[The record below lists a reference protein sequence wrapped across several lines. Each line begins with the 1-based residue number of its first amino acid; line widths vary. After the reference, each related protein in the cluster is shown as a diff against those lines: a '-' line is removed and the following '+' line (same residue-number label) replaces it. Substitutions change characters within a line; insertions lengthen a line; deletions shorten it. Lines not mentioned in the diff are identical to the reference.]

1 MKLNFCLFILI
12 AVFCTDGLTR
22 TPAFNKSRAFD
33 YLTKQCA
40 FGPRVPGSVAHQKCS
55 KFLEQELTKFAAKVS
70 LQEFQYRLPGTQ
82 KNMRGVNVI
91 ANFNPTA
98 QRKVILCAHWD
109 TRSQADMDDDKN
121 KHNEPV
127 MGANDGAS
135 GVAVLLE
142 IANQLKN
149 RIPPYQIDI
158 VFFDA
163 EDAGVYQQNDSWALG
178 SKEYARTLSSS
189 NLPDFGILLD
199 MIGDRNL
206 EIYIEINSQMYAPR
220 LVKYVWNIAAQS
232 GVSEFIS
239 QSQYQVQ
246 DDHLRLIE
254 VGVPCIDIIDFD
266 YPYWHTTHDTPDKC
280 SPESLAKVG
289 QVVLE
294 VIYRGEF

>member
-1 MKLNFCLFILI
+1 MKLNFYLFILI
-12 AVFCTDGLTR
+12 SIFCTDGLTR
-22 TPAFNKSRAFD
+22 TPVFNKSRAFD

-55 KFLEQELTKFAAKVS
+55 KFLEQELSKFAAKVS
-70 LQEFQYRLPGTQ
+70 LQEFQYRLPGTS
-82 KNMRGVNVI
+82 KNMRGVNVS

-98 QRKVILCAHWD
+98 KRKVILCAHWD
-109 TRSQADMDDDKN
+109 TRPQADMDDDKN
-121 KHNEPV
+121 KHTEPV

-142 IANQLKN
+142 IANQLKLK
-149 RIPPYQIDI
+149 IPAYQVDI

-178 SKEYARTLSSS
+178 SKEYAQMLSSK

-206 EIYIEINSQMYAPR
+206 EIYSEINSVMFAAR
-220 LVKYVWNIAAQS
+220 LVKYVWNLAALL
-232 GVSEFIS
+232 GISEFIS

>member
-1 MKLNFCLFILI
+1 MKIKFILFILLAI
-12 AVFCTDGLTR
+12 LTTTGLAT
-22 TPAFNKSRAFD
+22 TPVFNKTRAFE
-33 YLTKQCA
+33 YLKKQCA
-40 FGPRVPGSVAHQKCS
+40 FGPRFPGSEGHQNCS
-55 KFLEQELTKFAAKVS
+55 KYLIQELSRFSARVS
-70 LQEFQYRLPGTQ
+70 SQEFQYRLPGTS
-82 KNMRGVNVI
+82 KNMRGTNII
-91 ANFNPTA
+91 ANFNPA
-98 QRKVILCAHWD
+98 AKRRVLLCAHWD
-109 TRSQADMDDDKN
+109 TRQLADMDEDPK
-121 KHNEPV
+121 KRTEPV

-142 IANQLKN
+142 IANHLKLKA
-149 RIPPYQIDI
+149 PSYQVDI

-178 SKEYARTLSSS
+178 SRAYAQSLTSK

-206 EIYIEINSQMYAPR
+206 EIYIEINSEMYASR
-220 LVKYVWNIAAQS
+220 LVKHVWKVAAQS
-232 GVSEFIS
+232 GVSEFIP
-239 QSQYQVQ
+239 QSQYQVL